1 MGERTQRQISRQLER
16 EEAQKIKYYT
26 ASQFELMWWRFK
38 KHRAALAGAAIYG
51 FFIFLALFAEFL
63 APTTRHYRD
72 PEYRTGPPQK
82 LHFIDEDGVFHLRPF
97 IYPVKTALDPETF
110 DFEVVEDTAPR
121 LPLHFFVRG
130 EPYEFWGLIRSDL
143 HLFGVQEGD
152 IHLLGTDNLGRDL
165 LSRILYATRVSLSIG
180 IVGMLISF
188 AMGLTI
194 GGTAGF
200 FGGAV
205 DTVIQR
211 FSEFIRALPH
221 YPIWMAVAAAM
232 PKHWTP
238 QQVYFLITLALGLLS
253 WTTLA
258 RRIRGQILS
267 VRNDDYVIS
276 ARISGCSSRRII
288 VRHMLPTFLSYIIV
302 DLTVSFPYV
311 ILGETSLSFLG
322 LGLQPPVV
330 SWGVLLSSA
339 QQLKTIAMYAWLLT
353 PAVPLILT
361 VLSVNLLGD
370 GLRDAADPYAR

>member
-1 MGERTQRQISRQLER
+1 MGEGKKPQTSRQLKR

-51 FFIFLALFAEFL
+51 FFVFLALFAEFL
-63 APTTRHYRD
+63 APTTPHYRD
-72 PEYRTGPPQK
+72 AEYRTGPPQK

-97 IYPVKTALDPETF
+97 VYPMETALDPETF
-110 DFEVVEDTAPR
+110 DFEVVEDR
-121 LPLHFFVRG
+121 SERRPLQFFVRG
-130 EPYEFWGLIRSDL
+130 EPYELWGLIRSDL
-143 HLFGVQEGD
+143 HLFGVEEGE

-165 LSRILYATRVSLSIG
+165 LSRILHATRVSLSIG

-188 AMGLTI
+188 FMGLTI
-194 GGTAGF
+194 GGIAGF

-232 PKHWTP
+232 PKYWKP

-267 VRNDDYVIS
+267 ARNDDYVIS
-276 ARISGCSSRRII
+276 AKISGCSSSRII

-311 ILGETSLSFLG
+311 VLGETSLSFLG

-339 QQLKTIAMYAWLLT
+339 QQLKTIAMYPWLLT

-370 GLRDAADPYAR
+370 GLRDAADPYGR